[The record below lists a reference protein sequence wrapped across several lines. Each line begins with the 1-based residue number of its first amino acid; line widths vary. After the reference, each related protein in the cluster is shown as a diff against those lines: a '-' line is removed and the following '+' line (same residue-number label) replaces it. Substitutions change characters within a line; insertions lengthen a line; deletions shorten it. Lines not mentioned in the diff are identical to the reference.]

1 MSRIEEDFLG
11 KVEVPDNAYYGGFT
25 VRAAGT
31 FKLSGQL
38 VALELIKAVA
48 LIKKSAAEAN
58 KELGTLDGKKAD
70 AIVKSAEEIIS
81 GKLDKEFILDAFQ
94 AGAGTPLHMNV
105 NEVIVN
111 RAIELLN
118 GKKGDYLVIHPNNN
132 VNMAQS
138 SNDVVPTASR
148 LACLLLSKPLFGEM
162 KSLEKALSKKATE
175 YKELL
180 SCGRTHLQDAVPIS
194 YGQIFAAYAVSV
206 KKDREQLERA
216 SNSLSQLG
224 IGGTAVGTG
233 ITAHP
238 KFKEK
243 IVSALKK
250 NTGLPLTVAEDS
262 IETTSGMNCFLE
274 FSGALRCYASTL
286 NRIANDLRL
295 LSSGPKT
302 AIAEIL
308 LPEIEPGSSIMP
320 GKINPSVPEAVNQVC
335 FQIMGNDRAVELGVN
350 GSQLQLNFF
359 APLIA
364 HNLIQSTKLL
374 TNCSRMFDEKCIAN
388 VKVDGVAVKKN
399 LESSFAF
406 ATALNPY
413 LGYST
418 VSKLVTEAYKRGIGL
433 REIVLEKKL
442 LTKEELDKLLSP
454 KYAAGPS
461 EVDKSM
467 VEKTKKN

>member
-11 KVEVPDNAYYGGFT
+11 KIEVPDNAYYGGFT

-38 VALELIKAVA
+38 VDLELIKAVA

-58 KELGTLDGKKAD
+58 KELGTLDAKLATAIIKA
-70 AIVKSAEEIIS
+70 SEEVIS
-81 GKLDKEFILDAFQ
+81 GKLNNEFILDAFQ

-105 NEVIVN
+105 NEVIAN
-111 RAIELLN
+111 RAIELLG
-118 GKKGDYLVIHPNNN
+118 GKKGDYTILHPNNH

-148 LACLLLSKPLFGEM
+148 LACLLLSKPLIAEM
-162 KSLEKALSKKATE
+162 KSLEKSLIKKSSE
-175 YKELL
+175 YKDIL

-216 SNSLSQLG
+216 SVSLSQLG

-243 IVSALKK
+243 IISALKK
-250 NTGLPLTVAEDS
+250 NTGLLLSVAEDS
-262 IETTSGMNCFLE
+262 IETTSSMNCFLE

-286 NRIANDLRL
+286 NRISNDLRL

-335 FQIMGNDRAVELGVN
+335 FHVMGNDRAVELGVN

-364 HNLIQSTKLL
+364 YNLIQSTKLL
-374 TNCSRMFDEKCIAN
+374 TNCSRMFNEKCIVG
-388 VKVDGVAVKKN
+388 VKVDEQSVKRN

-418 VSKLVTEAYKRGIGL
+418 VSKLVTEAYKRGTTL
-433 REIVLEKKL
+433 RVLILEKKL
-442 LTKEELDKLLSP
+442 MSESELDKILSP
-454 KYAAGPS
+454 KCAVGPS
-461 EVDKSM
+461 EVDKSI
-467 VEKTKKN
+467 KKN